1 MSTEQNNNN
10 ANLCATVEGNNP
22 TWRSKRGN
30 ILLKDMDNGH
40 LQKAKLY
47 AQTQE
52 LHYHN
57 KMCIF
62 SKLITDLESEAEKRG
77 ITLKDLDEVK
87 PMGDFFRNKRTLSGK
102 AQKLNK
108 E

>member
-1 MSTEQNNNN
+1 MDTEDQKDNSKI
-10 ANLCATVEGNNP
+10 CATVEGNNP
-22 TWRSKRGN
+22 TWISKRGN
-30 ILLKDMDNGH
+30 IPLKDMDNNH

-62 SKLITDLESEAEKRG
+62 GRLIDELEKEAELRK
-77 ITLKDLDEVK
+77 IKLKDLDEVK
-87 PMGDFFRNKRTLSGK
+87 PMGTFFANKRLLKTK
-102 AQKLNK
+102 
-108 E
+108 